1 MQISK
6 WGNSL
11 SVRLPKEVV
20 EALGLKEGDD
30 VKIVESG
37 ERSLALSH
45 SQSKEE
51 ALKILRRLHKYRG
64 LMPDGFKFNRD
75 DANER

>member
-30 VKIVESG
+30 VAIAADNPHAVAVD
-37 ERSLALSH
+37 RDRRI
-45 SQSKEE
+45 EE
-51 ALKILRRLHKYRG
+51 ALAVLRKYRG
-64 LMPDGFKFNRD
+64 RMPVGFKFNREE
-75 DANER
+75 ANER

>member
-11 SVRLPKEVV
+11 SVRLPTEIV

-30 VKIVESG
+30 VAIAADNPHAVAID
-37 ERSLALSH
+37 RDRRI
-45 SQSKEE
+45 EE
-51 ALKILRRLHKYRG
+51 ALAVLRKYRG
-64 LMPDGFKFNRD
+64 RMPVGFKFDREE
-75 DANER
+75 ANER

>member
-11 SVRLPKEVV
+11 SVRLPTEIV

-30 VKIVESG
+30 IAV
-37 ERSLALSH
+37 AADDPH
-45 SQSKEE
+45 SVVIDRDRRIEE
-51 ALKILRRLHKYRG
+51 ALAVLRKYRG
-64 LMPDGFKFNRD
+64 RMPVGFKFDREE
-75 DANER
+75 ANER